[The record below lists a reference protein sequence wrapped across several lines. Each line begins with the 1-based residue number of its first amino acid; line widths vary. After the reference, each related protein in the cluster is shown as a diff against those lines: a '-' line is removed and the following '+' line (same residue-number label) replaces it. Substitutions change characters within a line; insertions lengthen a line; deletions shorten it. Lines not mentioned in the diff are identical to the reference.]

1 MKKIYLSIFIIILNT
16 LCTFSLRESSCKLKM
31 ASSKMSVFR
40 QDKLI
45 FNEGI
50 IDEERFGKNASMPYV
65 ISSEDQIE
73 YFYIME
79 SKIGNNHNH
88 EKIVIYLHKL

>member
-1 MKKIYLSIFIIILNT
+1 MKKIFLTISVIIINVVYT
-16 LCTFSLRESSCKLKM
+16 LVMRENSCKLKM

-50 IDEERFGKNASMPYV
+50 IDKERFGKNAYMPYV
-65 ISSEDQIE
+65 ISSEDHIE

-79 SKIGNNHNH
+79 NKITNKHNH
-88 EKIVIYLHKL
+88 QKIVLF